1 MEGGVKMLA
10 LERSSVK
17 GEKLFVGLTRRNFVL
32 AFIALITH

>member
-10 LERSSVK
+10 LERSSVE
-17 GEKLFVGLTRRNFVL
+17 GEKLFVRLTRRNFVL